1 MNKKISNCINIISFF
16 LLPFFIY
23 NFNNG
28 PFEGSFSTIHKIMI
42 VSIVMFSIIFL
53 SHIRTF
59 KSYSL
64 SIILYFISYLSKG
77 YIIFK
82 SLLLICLKYSILKYN
97 DVEIFF
103 NVLIACTFV
112 IFILVL
118 SLYKSNFIDLSIKDN
133 AYDYINSDQ
142 YRTTVHEVG
151 HLICYRLL
159 SNRPKIKVKIVDTK
173 SVFFIKNYLGY
184 VEKEEDII
192 PLRTKSI
199 LEWEMKMLLAGKE
212 LELFILGD
220 AGSGARSDFKKW
232 NDVAKEYLSLGF
244 GDVFYDNPKNDNERK
259 INHITLSELKKKHEN
274 SLKEFFDANKN
285 FIEKIIEVVYIK
297 KELNVLE
304 VNELFNDN
312 INQTASMKVVNY
324 K

>member
-1 MNKKISNCINIISFF
+1 
-16 LLPFFIY
+16 
-23 NFNNG
+23 
-28 PFEGSFSTIHKIMI
+28 
-42 VSIVMFSIIFL
+42 MFSIIFL

-64 SIILYFISYLSKG
+64 SIIFYFISYLSKG

-97 DVEIFF
+97 DAEIFF

-192 PLRTKSI
+192 PLRTKS
-199 LEWEMKMLLAGKE
+199 
-212 LELFILGD
+212 
-220 AGSGARSDFKKW
+220 R
-232 NDVAKEYLSLGF
+232 N
-244 GDVFYDNPKNDNERK
+244 
-259 INHITLSELKKKHEN
+259 
-274 SLKEFFDANKN
+274 
-285 FIEKIIEVVYIK
+285 
-297 KELNVLE
+297 
-304 VNELFNDN
+304 
-312 INQTASMKVVNY
+312 
-324 K
+324 